1 MAIIYSYPQVKPK
14 TTDLLIGTVTY
25 DATGTYPV
33 DGNPTRTFSV
43 QDIANLAAS
52 YTLTTQQN
60 GTSSTLTLKSD
71 AGSLSVVNLFRGSG
85 ISLNS
90 NGSNAITIG
99 NLGVLSANAANTNFI
114 NMTPSS
120 ATTGNVT
127 FSASLSASGSA
138 GSSTYL
144 RGDNTWATPV
154 NTVSAASTTFIDLT
168 PLSALNGDVQISA
181 ALSASGTP
189 SASNFLRGDNVWAVP
204 AGGGT
209 ITSVNAGTG
218 IAVDNSN
225 PADPIISNTGVIKI
239 IGGTDISVTPVDG
252 TGTVTINSTSQGG
265 VTDII
270 AGNNISI
277 SPVSGLGSVTI
288 NALDTIYTAGNAIN
302 ITNNVITNTAPD
314 QVVSLIGTG
323 AANVTG
329 SYPDFTIDVTP
340 GEDGVITK
348 DSFTSNGTQVD
359 YVLSQTPVST
369 TYIEVFI
376 SGVYQEDSTYTLTGD
391 TVTLSNAADSGDTI
405 EIVAFNLGAANGGG
419 GGGGVDSL
427 YAGTGISLT
436 GSTGDITV
444 TNTFPDKT
452 VVLNAGGATTVT
464 GTYPTFNISSTDTT
478 YTAGADISVVG
489 TVISNTAPD
498 QTVVLTD
505 GNGITTSGTYPN
517 FTITN
522 SLPDQIVSLTGS
534 GSATISGTYPSFNVD
549 TTDTTYTAGSGLSL
563 VGTEFTNIAPDQTV
577 VVTGSNAA
585 SVTGSYP
592 NFNINAPSISA
603 GTSVSL
609 NDTDPNNIIINNTA
623 PDQIVSLTASTGI
636 EVTGAYPNFTITNTS
651 DPAIVESVNGEIG
664 VVVLDTD
671 NISEGATNLYDKTV
685 SITGGGA
692 TTVTGAYPNFS
703 ITSTDTNTQ
712 YTAGTGLTLI
722 GQQFQNTAPDVLVT
736 LTGAGGTTVTGS
748 YPNFTVSSS
757 TSGAGLDSVVA
768 GASIGVDNT
777 DPANPII
784 TNTAPDQ
791 TVVITG
797 TGGTTVTGSYPNFNI
812 DSPSSGVSGIT
823 GSGTTSYL
831 PLFSGATEL
840 SDSNVSFN
848 GSVLS
853 VASDANI
860 NGHTAGRGGN
870 NISTNVVFGSGA
882 LPNNTTGDNNVAV
895 GLTALANNSTGKY
908 NVAVGTRALN
918 TNTTSFQNT
927 AIGFNALYLQST
939 GGKNTAIG
947 SQALLATTG
956 DLNIGIGVN
965 AGQGTTTARSSISIG
980 GDSWDGFNAAYNP
993 AYNITTE
1000 SNYISMGF
1008 GSTTNAYV
1016 NVAWTIVSDERDKT
1030 NFSDIPHGLEFV
1042 SKLKPISYQLKENR
1056 DSDKAVGDIKYGF
1069 KAQDILA
1076 LEGNNPVIID
1086 NKNEDKLR
1094 YNESNLIAVLVKSI
1108 QELEERI
1115 KTLETK

>member
-1 MAIIYSYPQVKPK
+1 MAIIYSYPTATPK
-14 TTDLLIGTVTY
+14 ASDLLIGTVTY
-25 DATGTYPV
+25 DGTSSAPV
-33 DGNPTRTFSV
+33 DGNPTRTFNIG
-43 QDIANLAAS
+43 DIANLLGG
-52 YTLTTQQN
+52 YTLSSQAAGVN
-60 GTSSTLTLKSD
+60 ANIVLTSSLGAIT
-71 AGSLSVVNLFRGSG
+71 AVNLLRGTG
-85 ISLNS
+85 ISIS
-90 NGSNAITIG
+90 DNGSNGITIG
-99 NLGVLSANAANTNFI
+99 NTGVLSIVASNSTFVSS
-114 NMTPSS
+114 TPVLS
-120 ATTGNVT
+120 ATGNVT
-127 FSASLSASGSA
+127 ISSSLSAVGTP
-138 GSSTYL
+138 SSSNYL
-144 RGDNTWATPV
+144 RGDNRWATPV
-154 NTVSAASTTFIDLT
+154 TTITTQDSQYINLTPNSSSNGAVTITAQLSAAG
-168 PLSALNGDVQISA
+168 A
-181 ALSASGTP
+181 P
-189 SASNFLRGDNVWAVP
+189 SSSNFLRGDNVWAVP

-225 PADPIISNTGVIKI
+225 PSNPIISNTGVLSNIA
-239 IGGTDISVTPVDG
+239 G
-252 TGTVTINSTSQGG
+252 TG
-265 VTDII
+265 
-270 AGNNISI
+270 ISI
-277 SPVSGLGSVTI
+277 SGASGNST
-288 NALDTIYTAGNAIN
+288 
-302 ITNNVITNTAPD
+302 ITNTAPD
-314 QVVSLIGTG
+314 QVVSITGTG
-323 AANVTG
+323 VAVVTG
-329 SYPDFTIDVTP
+329 TYPDFNVDVAA
-340 GEDGVITK
+340 GEQSVMAK
-348 DSFTSNGTQVD
+348 DSFVSNGTETNYQ
-359 YVLSQTPVST
+359 LSVTPTSA
-369 TYIEVFI
+369 TYTEVFI
-376 SGVYQEDSTYTLTGD
+376 SGVYQEASTYTLSSD
-391 TVTLSNAADSGDTI
+391 IIILSTPADNGDTI
-405 EIVAFNLGAANGGG
+405 EIVTFNLGTAGGG
-419 GGGGVDSL
+419 GSGGGAVDSIIAGDGISVVNTDPANPIVSNTGVL
-427 YAGTGISLT
+427 SNIAGTGIFISNAN
-436 GSTGDITV
+436 GDSTIT
-444 TNTFPDKT
+444 
-452 VVLNAGGATTVT
+452 
-464 GTYPTFNISSTDTT
+464 
-478 YTAGADISVVG
+478 
-489 TVISNTAPD
+489 NTAPD
-498 QTVVLTD
+498 QTV
-505 GNGITTSGTYPN
+505 
-517 FTITN
+517 TIT
-522 SLPDQIVSLTGS
+522 
-534 GSATISGTYPSFNVD
+534 
-549 TTDTTYTAGSGLSL
+549 
-563 VGTEFTNIAPDQTV
+563 
-577 VVTGSNAA
+577 
-585 SVTGSYP
+585 
-592 NFNINAPSISA
+592 
-603 GTSVSL
+603 
-609 NDTDPNNIIINNTA
+609 
-623 PDQIVSLTASTGI
+623 
-636 EVTGAYPNFTITNTS
+636 
-651 DPAIVESVNGEIG
+651 GE
-664 VVVLDTD
+664 
-671 NISEGATNLYDKTV
+671 
-685 SITGGGA
+685 
-692 TTVTGAYPNFS
+692 
-703 ITSTDTNTQ
+703 
-712 YTAGTGLTLI
+712 
-722 GQQFQNTAPDVLVT
+722 
-736 LTGAGGTTVTGS
+736 GGTTVSGS

-757 TSGAGLDSVVA
+757 ASGAGLDSVVA

-797 TGGTTVTGSYPNFNI
+797 TGGTTITGSYPNFNI

-918 TNTTSFQNT
+918 ANTTSFQNT

-947 SQALLATTG
+947 AQALLAATG

-965 AGQGTTTARSSISIG
+965 AGQSTTTARSSISIG
-980 GDSWDGFNAAYNP
+980 GDSWDGFNATYNP

-1030 NFSDIPHGLEFV
+1030 NFSDVPHGLEFV

-1076 LEGNNPVIID
+1076 LEGDNPVIID

>member
-25 DATGTYPV
+25 DAAGTYPV

-71 AGSLSVVNLFRGSG
+71 AGSLSVVNLFRGNG

-154 NTVSAASTTFIDLT
+154 TTVSTASTTFIDLT
-168 PLSALNGDVQISA
+168 PISALNGDVQISA

-189 SASNFLRGDNVWAVP
+189 TSLNFLRGDNQWAVP

-209 ITSVNAGTG
+209 VTSVNAGTG
-218 IAVDNSN
+218 ISVDNTDPDN
-225 PADPIISNTGVIKI
+225 PIVNNTGV
-239 IGGTDISVTPVDG
+239 
-252 TGTVTINSTSQGG
+252 
-265 VTDII
+265 
-270 AGNNISI
+270 
-277 SPVSGLGSVTI
+277 
-288 NALDTIYTAGNAIN
+288 
-302 ITNNVITNTAPD
+302 
-314 QVVSLIGTG
+314 
-323 AANVTG
+323 
-329 SYPDFTIDVTP
+329 
-340 GEDGVITK
+340 
-348 DSFTSNGTQVD
+348 
-359 YVLSQTPVST
+359 
-369 TYIEVFI
+369 
-376 SGVYQEDSTYTLTGD
+376 
-391 TVTLSNAADSGDTI
+391 LSNI
-405 EIVAFNLGAANGGG
+405 
-419 GGGGVDSL
+419 
-427 YAGTGISLT
+427 AGTGISI
-436 GSTGDITV
+436 S
-444 TNTFPDKT
+444 
-452 VVLNAGGATTVT
+452 GAT
-464 GTYPTFNISSTDTT
+464 GNST
-478 YTAGADISVVG
+478 
-489 TVISNTAPD
+489 
-498 QTVVLTD
+498 
-505 GNGITTSGTYPN
+505 
-517 FTITN
+517 
-522 SLPDQIVSLTGS
+522 
-534 GSATISGTYPSFNVD
+534 
-549 TTDTTYTAGSGLSL
+549 
-563 VGTEFTNIAPDQTV
+563 
-577 VVTGSNAA
+577 
-585 SVTGSYP
+585 
-592 NFNINAPSISA
+592 
-603 GTSVSL
+603 
-609 NDTDPNNIIINNTA
+609 
-623 PDQIVSLTASTGI
+623 
-636 EVTGAYPNFTITNTS
+636 
-651 DPAIVESVNGEIG
+651 
-664 VVVLDTD
+664 
-671 NISEGATNLYDKTV
+671 
-685 SITGGGA
+685 
-692 TTVTGAYPNFS
+692 
-703 ITSTDTNTQ
+703 
-712 YTAGTGLTLI
+712 
-722 GQQFQNTAPDVLVT
+722 
-736 LTGAGGTTVTGS
+736 
-748 YPNFTVSSS
+748 
-757 TSGAGLDSVVA
+757 
-768 GASIGVDNT
+768 
-777 DPANPII
+777 I

-797 TGGTTVTGSYPNFNI
+797 SGDTTVTGTYPNFDI
-812 DSPSSGVSGIT
+812 SSDSGVRSIIAGSNVTISPTDGLGNVTVNAVAGGGIMAGWNLELTSPDFAPVYSTITNDYNVRISSGSSEIVMGMGVNQPTYDGTWAEWFLDLSRTSALSNVQSASDFIMFAKPELSGNPDLIGGQYKVLPSNISLSAFGAPTTNLNVGTNKLTNVVNPTDPQDAATKNYVDTAGFLESVIAGDSISIDNTDPINPIITNTAPDQVVSITGTGAAIVTGTYPDFNVDVAAGEQGVMAKDSFVSNGVETQYQLSVTPTSATYTEVFISGVYQEASTYTLSTDTITLSTAPDSGDTIEIVTFNLGEAGGGGGGGGIT
-823 GSGTTSYL
+823 GSGTISYL
-831 PLFSGATEL
+831 PLFSGTTEL

-860 NGHTAGRGGN
+860 NGHTVGRGGN
-870 NISTNVVFGSGA
+870 NISTNVVFGPGA
-882 LPNNTTGDNNVAV
+882 LSSNTTGDNNVAV
-895 GLTALANNSTGKY
+895 GLTALSNNLTGKY

-918 TNTTSFQNT
+918 ANTTSFQNT

-947 SQALLATTG
+947 SQALLSTTG

-965 AGQGTTTARSSISIG
+965 GGLNITTGRSNICIG
-980 GDSWDGFNAAYNP
+980 GDSWDGFNATYNP

-1030 NFSDIPHGLEFV
+1030 NFSDVPHGLEFV

-1076 LEGNNPVIID
+1076 LEGDNPVIID